1 MWSKGN
7 GYRRT
12 RQWIHDR
19 RENRWQKQQEIIF
32 IHNQSPRRAHRRRSL
47 DLARPEPI
55 LVEDAVL
62 REDLDSRVQI
72 NQSFEDGVEAH
83 IDEFRIGFLGRVGQA
98 SDLVGLTAIIH
109 LFRTERFGVQ
119 AQARGMVGAN
129 VPIPLRTT
137 ESIY

>member
-1 MWSKGN
+1 MAKTARDNIYS
-7 GYRRT
+7 
-12 RQWIHDR
+12 QPIAAA
-19 RENRWQKQQEIIF
+19 
-32 IHNQSPRRAHRRRSL
+32 SPPTPASRRSL

-62 REDLDSRVQI
+62 REDLGSRVHV

-109 LFRTERFGVQ
+109 LFGTERLRVQ
-119 AQARGMVGAN
+119 AQTRGMVGAN

-137 ESIY
+137 ESLA